1 MKSSDG
7 RKALEI
13 ARRAINLWVLR
24 GDRYVPVEYPKSF
37 DEKSG
42 VFATI
47 HTYPGHE
54 LRGCIGYPEPFMPLI
69 RSLVNSAVQ
78 ATRDPRF
85 EPLTRD
91 ELGRVTVEVSILT
104 RPERLRPESPGDCP
118 KLIETGRHGLIVR
131 KWRLSGLL
139 LPQVATEHG
148 MDARTFLEHT
158 CLKASLPRD
167 AWLDPATSVYTFES
181 HVFSEK
187 RPPGKIE
194 TG

>member
-7 RKALEI
+7 RRALEI

-24 GDRYVPVEYPKSF
+24 GEKYRPVSYPSGF
-37 DEKSG
+37 REKAG
-42 VFATI
+42 VFTTI
-47 HTYPGHE
+47 HTYPGRE

-69 RSLVNSAVQ
+69 QALVNSAIQ

-85 EPLTRD
+85 EPLTRE
-91 ELGRVTVEVSILT
+91 ELTQIIVEVSILT
-104 RPERLRPESPGDCP
+104 RPERLKAESPGDYP
-118 KLIETGRHGLIVR
+118 GLIKTGKHGIIVR
-131 KWRLSGLL
+131 KWQLSGLL

-158 CLKASLPRD
+158 CLKACLPRD

-187 RPPGKIE
+187 KPPGRIE
-194 TG
+194 SK